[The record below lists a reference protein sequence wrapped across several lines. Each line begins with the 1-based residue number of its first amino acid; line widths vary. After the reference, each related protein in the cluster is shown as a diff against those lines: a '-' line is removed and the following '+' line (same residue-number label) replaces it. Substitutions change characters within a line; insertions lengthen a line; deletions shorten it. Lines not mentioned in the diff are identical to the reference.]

1 MELAPL
7 RDDFTETFGMTRFAS
22 LTSLVLVALTA
33 LVGSR
38 DVSAWAAE
46 GMAKQAVVP
55 AFDPVAF
62 DAFVAS
68 VMERYRVPGMAVALV
83 HGDKAIV
90 LRGFGKRQFDKAE
103 PVDSETLFALASVTK
118 SFTAALVATYVDE
131 KRLDWDRPLIEDFPE
146 LVFKDL
152 YTTRMAT
159 PRDLL
164 AHRTGLPAFTGDLF
178 DHTGHSRREVIR
190 RLRLVEPSCS
200 FREHGNYSNLGYFSA
215 GMLASKVGG
224 QDWETLMEKRLFDP
238 LGMKHATFTYRVDQ
252 TKGNVARSHFL
263 KGDSYD
269 AMAWVPQETLA
280 PAGGMAASIADM
292 VPFLRVHL
300 AEGRLGTK
308 KIFSGKAIR
317 EMHRP
322 AMVDTPGFTSAPPID
337 AHSGL
342 AFAMGWDSYHY
353 RGYEVIEKGGALG
366 GTRTVVS
373 MIPELGVGVAVFA
386 NLNLTLAP
394 EAIRGHVLECFAG
407 GGTSDLQDRIATTQ
421 KSIDAMFTVSPPAAT
436 TKPAEPPSRP
446 LADYAGVYMSP
457 VYGPLAITHKEGQ
470 LRWVLGTEGYGG
482 TMNHLGSD
490 VFQTEFPPGTVSL
503 PEPVTFI
510 LGEGGTPTAAESE
523 LLGRMPRETKR

>member
-1 MELAPL
+1 
-7 RDDFTETFGMTRFAS
+7 MTRVTKRKSAFVVA
-22 LTSLVLVALTA
+22 TLVLMGFATA
-33 LVGSR
+33 GAMAADAVG
-38 DVSAWAAE
+38 
-46 GMAKQAVVP
+46 KP
-55 AFDPVAF
+55 APAIDPAAF
-62 DAFVAS
+62 DAFVES
-68 VMERYRVPGMAVALV
+68 VMKRYRVPGMAVALV
-83 HGDKAIV
+83 HGDRAVV
-90 LRGFGKRQFDKAE
+90 LRGYGKRQFDKAE
-103 PVDSETLFALASVTK
+103 PIDTETLFALASVTK

-178 DHTGHSRREVIR
+178 DRTGHSRREVIR
-190 RLRLVEPSCS
+190 RLRLVEPACS

-215 GMLASKVGG
+215 GMLAAKVGG
-224 QDWETLMEKRLFDP
+224 QDWEALMEKRLFDP

-263 KGDSYD
+263 EGDSY
-269 AMAWVPQETLA
+269 ATMAWVPQETLA

-292 VPFLRVHL
+292 VPFMRAHL
-300 AEGRLGTK
+300 AEGKLGHT
-308 KIFSGKAIR
+308 KIFSAEAIR

-322 AMVDTPGFTSAPPID
+322 AMVDSPGFTSAPPID

-386 NLNLTLAP
+386 NLNLTLAT
-394 EAIRGHVLECFAG
+394 EAIRGHVLEQVTQVAG
-407 GGTSDLQDRIATTQ
+407 NGESDLQDRIEATQ
-421 KSIDAMFTVSPPAAT
+421 EKIDAMFTVSPPEAT
-436 TKPAEPPSRP
+436 TKPAGPPPRP
-446 LADYAGVYMSP
+446 LADYAGSYMSP
-457 VYGPLAITHKEGQ
+457 LYGPLVITLEKGA
-470 LRWVLGTEGYGG
+470 LRWSIGTEGYAGPL
-482 TMNHLGSD
+482 THLGFD
-490 VFQTEFPPGTVSL
+490 TFQMDFPPGTVSL

-510 LGEGGTPTAAESE
+510 LGEDGTPMAAESD
-523 LLGRMPRETKR
+523 LLGRMPRAAKK